1 MPEGGELEFVKR
13 TIHDSLQLKKR
24 LRWYSCVLGKKCSL
38 LPLKEELRI
47 QGVPKVTYTE
57 FC

>member
-38 LPLKEELRI
+38 PPLKEELRI